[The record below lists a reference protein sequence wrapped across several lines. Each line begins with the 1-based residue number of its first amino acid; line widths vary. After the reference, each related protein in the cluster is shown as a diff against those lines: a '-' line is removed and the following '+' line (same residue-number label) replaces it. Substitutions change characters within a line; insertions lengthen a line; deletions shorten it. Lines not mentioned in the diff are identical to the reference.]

1 MGISGF
7 GDLIQLIRA
16 VISLKGFNSLWE
28 LAGLVTHASAIF
40 RSTSRW
46 FQFPMGISGFGDEK
60 ESGDGSRCG
69 LSFQFPMGISGFGD
83 PVVATCEACGGE
95 I

>member
-1 MGISGF
+1 
-7 GDLIQLIRA
+7 
-16 VISLKGFNSLWE
+16 
-28 LAGLVTHASAIF
+28 
-40 RSTSRW
+40 
-46 FQFPMGISGFGDEK
+46 MGISGFGDEK